1 MKNYIIFAVVAAVV
15 IAGAMMYKSNR
26 QGAATGVVQPT
37 QQMPIQ
43 GSVEPEMIVT
53 NSKPITM
60 ENGLIIEDTTV
71 GTGAEAKPGMAVTVD
86 YVGTLMN
93 GTKFDASK
101 DHGNT
106 GFTFNLGAGDVIKGW
121 DQGVAGMK
129 VGGVRK
135 LTIPADLA
143 YGNNA
148 VGGVIPANSTL
159 LFTVTLLAVK

>member
-1 MKNYIIFAVVAAVV
+1 MKNYIIFAVVAAII

-26 QGAATGVVQPT
+26 QDAAVVPDQAQAQAVTQSEVTGTV
-37 QQMPIQ
+37 
-43 GSVEPEMIVT
+43 VT

-60 ENGLIIEDTTV
+60 ENGLIIEDTV
-71 GTGAEAKPGMAVTVD
+71 IGNGAEAKAGMAVTVD
-86 YVGTLMN
+86 YVGTLTN

-135 LTIPADLA
+135 LTIPAALA